1 MPILSYVE
9 LNPTT
14 GQSVFS
20 NVNLEFVT
28 TTDIFVTIIKANGD
42 VTTLTTSQFTVASS
56 PSLTVTITDSAVSDA
71 LTTADTVRIF
81 RDTSVADPA
90 RIFSNGSVLKAS
102 DLNAGFDQIR
112 FAQQEIDD
120 TAAGD
125 ALQKDTSGVFW
136 DASELFIRNLKDGI
150 ANDDAV
156 TLGQVNAA
164 LATSGNNPSVPQS
177 YSTASGT
184 LTNGTFNSGT
194 GHTTFSMTPT
204 PTSEFEQTFIVEI
217 DGVIQRPNDDYTVVA
232 GATEGTLTILN
243 GDVSSSDIVVNNF
256 GLSRQVFDFPTT
268 GQASTS
274 TETPITLQGHSS
286 QSVCIFL
293 VEQSGGDDI
302 FCVNNDHVKVDGRG
316 STSPLIVK
324 QNVDGNTNI
333 VEYRNAADQV
343 VHRFRDPTESTGDA
357 GAFYEI
363 IDNNTVNAG
372 ADVLFKL
379 NRSAVNDAN
388 NEERGNIIE
397 VEGNTGSGSQT
408 VFEMNQNGRVRINAT
423 DDTVATAADAD
434 PALTVEFSGSSDQD
448 PAAYIKCIANDG
460 KTRHV
465 FGTTESR
472 IGGGGDEVAHV
483 VKIGSP
489 DPTGDNTF
497 PLRCGITP
505 SNDGISGTHS
515 DKPYWRFTLTGTKA
529 ATNRR
534 ALAELTAMSST
545 ATADAF
551 RLYRAGDAITIT
563 MTYDGRIKL
572 DKPSRTKNAE
582 DVLRKDEVAKAAG
595 ITLCTHNTND
605 TATTLVDADFG
616 FASAD
621 GRLSGSSK
629 TTADTSTYTIA
640 SNNAQIAVS
649 QASGVVT
656 VAAGTFLATY
666 SVDAQYGE
674 NGSTDVDF
682 ELQLLKNG
690 SVVAT
695 SQAVTEVLSGDE
707 TRYISLNYSELITT
721 TGDTTY
727 QLQGKA
733 TLRQDIPA
741 GSIDATIKT
750 RQKTLLIQNLGE
762 S

>member
-28 TTDIFVTIIKANGD
+28 TTDIFVTIIKADGS
-42 VTTLTTSQFTVASS
+42 VTALTTSQFTVTSS

-71 LTTADTVRIF
+71 LTTVDTVRIF

-177 YSTASGT
+177 YSTQSGT
-184 LTNGTFNSGT
+184 LTNATYNSGT

-268 GQASTS
+268 GQAATS

-293 VEQSGGDDI
+293 VEQNGGDDI
-302 FCVNNDHVKVDGRG
+302 FCVNNDHVRVDGRG

-357 GAFYEI
+357 GVFYEI

-388 NEERGNIIE
+388 NEERGPIMK

-408 VFEMNQNGRVRINAT
+408 IFSMNQNGRVRINAT
-423 DDTVATAADAD
+423 DDTIATAADSTA
-434 PALTVEFSGSSDQD
+434 ALTVEFSGSSDQD
-448 PAAYIKCIANDG
+448 PAAYVKCIANDG
-460 KTRHV
+460 TNRHQLGATETRL
-465 FGTTESR
+465 
-472 IGGGGDEVAHV
+472 GGGGDDATHV
-483 VKIGSP
+483 VKIGSS

-497 PLRCGITP
+497 PLRCGIAP
-505 SNDGISGTHS
+505 SNDGASGTHS
-515 DKPYWRFTLTGTKA
+515 TKPYWRFTLSGNKA
-529 ATNRR
+529 AGNRR
-534 ALAELTAMSST
+534 GLAEFTTMDAAST
-545 ATADAF
+545 ANAFALHRTNDATT
-551 RLYRAGDAITIT
+551 LQIG
-563 MTYDGRIKL
+563 YDGRIKIL
-572 DKPSRTKNAE
+572 NTSRSRVGQ

-605 TATTLVDADFG
+605 TTVNLC
-616 FASAD
+616 
-621 GRLSGSSK
+621 SGSVGVSGSIGFTDGASQ

-640 SNNAQIAVS
+640 SNNSQIAVS
-649 QASGVVT
+649 QASGVIT
-656 VAAGTFLATY
+656 VGAGTFLATY
-666 SVDAQYGE
+666 SVDAEFDQ
-674 NGSTDVDF
+674 GSPDMDF
-682 ELQLLKNG
+682 ELQLLKDG
-690 SVVAT
+690 VIVARSV
-695 SQAVTEVLSGDE
+695 SKSRSDDDDEVE
-707 TRYISLNYSELITT
+707 YIGLNYSELITT
-721 TGDTTY
+721 TGNTTY
-727 QLQGKA
+727 QLQGKL
-733 TLRQDIPA
+733 TLRQTFSSA
-741 GSIDATIKT
+741 QVLVGLRT
-750 RQKTLLIQNLGE
+750 RQKSLLIHNLGE